1 MNTPNNKRRKA
12 SQNRIQQA
20 FIQLLD
26 EKELHKISVTDI
38 CKLAEVNRT
47 TFYANY
53 IDIYDLADAVQ
64 ETLELEVA
72 KLYQDERDHSYNS
85 NNFLKLF
92 QHIYE
97 NQSLYK
103 TYFKLGADRR
113 FKLVQYDIEQAMQY
127 YNNQYMEYHVEFFR
141 IGLNAVIKMW
151 LENGCKETPEQ
162 INEIIMLEYKK

>member
-20 FIQLLD
+20 FVQLLE

-53 IDIYDLADAVQ
+53 LDIYDLADAVQ
-64 ETLELEVA
+64 ETLELDVA
-72 KLYQDERDHSYNS
+72 SLYQEEHDLSYNS

-97 NQSLYK
+97 NQPLYK

-113 FKLVQYDIEQAMQY
+113 FKLVQYDTEQAMRY
-127 YNNQYMEYHVEFFR
+127 YNNEHMAYHVEFFR
-141 IGLNAVIKMW
+141 SGLNAVLQKW
-151 LENGCKETPEQ
+151 LENGCRETPEQ
-162 INEIIMLEYKK
+162 INEIIMLEYRK